1 MKTKRFCKSTVSL
14 ILAVMML
21 VSMFTVSIVN
31 TSAAETDVAE
41 TGATKTYY
49 FGVTSWVSIDYI
61 HVWNSS
67 SNTDINSSNF
77 TKTSNTVT
85 ATVGSASSQTYT
97 VYSVSVDSA
106 YTGVKVYFNH
116 SDGRQFETGDYTLA
130 TDKIILMTE
139 WSGGSQHAQIAYS
152 GGGGSSTT
160 ATSYL
165 AGSFNSWNATADKFD
180 SNNKVTKTLT
190 ANTTYTFKVVKD
202 GTWLG
207 NTGTI
212 SASVTGWTFNE
223 NTDNC
228 TLNTTYA
235 GDYVFTFD
243 ASTNKLS
250 VTFPS
255 APATEPTTP
264 DDGTTTTIYF
274 KDGVTSW
281 EIEGEDAKFFAKGN
295 DGVVHEMKETVDT
308 ISGKPLW
315 YAEDVASSNTTFT
328 FYRTSYFFDES
339 NATSGAWNTWDV
351 STARGSNT
359 CYNATGTGTGSWSST
374 TIKPANLDSLD
385 NFWYGLWVDT
395 KNNLNTKTFVRAEVD
410 GTNMALYL
418 PSYVDLSNIQLYSSF
433 KTSTIKGGAYSTAKS
448 LAQGAPTTVA
458 LQTGVSYTVATTN
471 DNNSVVN
478 FTLKVYTTSDT
489 ASLLFTTK
497 EELYTG
503 LTSALFNANAKP
515 SGSGIDD
522 ENDVV
527 NTYKDAIETKGSYYL
542 YGEDGAWVNAPTTK
556 DGETVDMTV
565 LKKIKGRGNST
576 FKASMQIYGKYAYN
590 FNLDQKIDLTQRTDG
605 SNAST
610 ASKKWCLLA
619 NNPDLTMMRNTFI
632 YSLADD
638 IGLKYGPE
646 TRLVDVYD
654 NGKYLGAYIIT
665 EKVEYGKNT
674 LMSDMKNLDDGNTD
688 ANSVFTADGE
698 DYLYEFDT
706 DDLNAGT
713 EKTSAFSGT
722 NYTYKYYTTYDR
734 PAYKDESGNTVAAAS
749 NLTYNS
755 PADYNTKYNY
765 LLEFELYDRYQNE
778 ASWFKSSRTGQAV
791 VVKYP
796 EFATQE
802 EMEWII
808 SEYEKAESAIYDNN
822 SDFTKMD
829 AAIDVD
835 SFARMYLIQELAIN
849 LDSCATSYYIH
860 NDQATDKLVASP
872 VWDYDWSMGAY
883 MNTTNSG
890 KKYVYNGS
898 SVSVNSTT
906 LDNPKQMFV
915 KNKALKTD
923 EDDNTKTANYNFQ
936 AKIVQNSTAWERC
949 QYYWT
954 NLFVPNLERY
964 LDNDYTDSTSQK
976 DDGVTEGRMLSEW
989 LPRFESS
996 LVMND
1001 ARWGSISFTGDNWGT
1016 KITSN
1021 YDPRSFSFGTGTSNA
1036 GSETKS
1042 YSNAVYYLNDWLV
1055 ERWNYMSSSSG
1066 GNLYNEDLKE
1076 TITADNA
1083 DFTAVQD
1090 GDQLK
1095 ISASV
1100 EITYNGERQDGLYP
1114 DKITYDIYVNGKLVD
1129 SNTLDQSTTITL
1141 ESGIESNIYIKAY
1154 LTNAPNTYATSE
1166 TQKFSYGISEY
1177 KVENVKFD
1185 AEQHDGVI
1193 TVTPHATVT
1202 KEGATVHDPN
1212 LIEYTVYLNGEAVV
1226 TKTFAQGSANVT
1238 IPEGKTS
1245 EIYIKVN
1252 PAGVTTI
1259 SGTSAKQTFSYGL
1272 PKVAATLYFK
1282 SSSSLRYAPKIVI
1295 NKEEV
1300 SMTKTGNA
1308 IGKNASQTQSYYW
1321 YTATINFDKDVATT
1335 IAFKNEY
1342 SMYASKSLKLSADQ
1356 TFYFAVDNLNTGSE
1370 LVDLTKYNTG
1380 EDADELILNFK
1391 QSASHMVWNEATDPE
1406 LATTSING
1414 KIKKVGDATDDNA
1427 LNINDATAIQ
1437 RSLAEIA
1444 PLSDMGQTLSD
1455 FNLDSTTSIMDV
1467 TNIQIKLA
1475 N

>member
-21 VSMFTVSIVN
+21 VSMFTVGIVN
-31 TSAAETDVAE
+31 TSAAETDTAD
-41 TGATKTYY
+41 TGVDYY
-49 FGVTSWVSIDYI
+49 TVYFTRPSSWTNNANVYW
-61 HVWNSS
+61 WNSS
-67 SNTDINSSNF
+67 VSCSWPGVEMTWQYNNSYGEGVYKGSVPADAKNLKF
-77 TKTSNTVT
+77 NEKDNNNNQTNDYNDLTSNKDGVHFYMDSNKNVVVSSEGTG
-85 ATVGSASSQTYT
+85 ANFGSS
-97 VYSVSVDSA
+97 
-106 YTGVKVYFNH
+106 
-116 SDGRQFETGDYTLA
+116 
-130 TDKIILMTE
+130 
-139 WSGGSQHAQIAYS
+139 
-152 GGGGSSTT
+152 SSTT

-165 AGSFNSWNATADKFD
+165 AGSFNSWNATADEFD

-212 SASVTGWTFNE
+212 SASVTGWTFSQNAG
-223 NTDNC
+223 DC

-235 GDYVFTFD
+235 GDYVFSFD

-255 APATEPTTP
+255 APATQPTTP
-264 DDGTTTTIYF
+264 DDGTTTTIYL
-274 KDGVTSW
+274 KDSVTSW
-281 EIEGEDAKFFAKGN
+281 EIEGDDAKFFAKGN
-295 DGVVHEMKETVDT
+295 DGVVHEMKQTVDT
-308 ISGKPLW
+308 ISGAPLW

-339 NATSGAWNTWDV
+339 NATSGAWNTWNV

-359 CYNATGTGTGSWSST
+359 CYNATGSGTGSWSST

-395 KNNLNTKTFVRAEVD
+395 KNNLNTKTFVRAEID

-448 LAQGAPTTVA
+448 LAQGAPITVA

-471 DNNSVVN
+471 DNNSAVN

-489 ASLLFTTK
+489 ASMLMTTDEELFTGT
-497 EELYTG
+497 TNG
-503 LTSALFNANAKP
+503 LSLSDAWP
-515 SGSGIDD
+515 SGSGITAD
-522 ENDVV
+522 NF
-527 NTYKDAIETKGSYYL
+527 NNYYKDAIETKGSVYV
-542 YGEDGAWVNAPTTK
+542 YGEDGTLVNGG
-556 DGETVDMTV
+556 DGETK

-590 FNLDQKIDLTQRTDG
+590 FNLDKKVDLTVRTDG
-605 SNAST
+605 SHAST

-713 EKTSAFSGT
+713 EKTSAISGT
-722 NYTYKYYTTYDR
+722 NYTYKYYATYDR

-796 EFATQE
+796 EFATKE

-835 SFARMYLIQELAIN
+835 SFARMYLIQELSIN

-915 KNKALKTD
+915 KKKALKTD
-923 EDDNTKTANYNFQ
+923 EGDNTKTSNYNFQ
-936 AKIVQNSTAWERC
+936 AKIVQNATAWERC

-976 DDGVTEGRMLSEW
+976 DDGVTEGRILSEW

-996 LVMND
+996 LAMND

-1036 GSETKS
+1036 GSKTKS

-1055 ERWNYMSSSSG
+1055 ERWNYMSSSTG
-1066 GNLYNEDLKE
+1066 GQLYNEDLKE
-1076 TITADNA
+1076 TITAENA

-1114 DKITYDIYVNGKLVD
+1114 DKITYDIYVNGKLLD

-1154 LTNAPNTYATSE
+1154 LTNAPNTYAISE
-1166 TQKFSYGISEY
+1166 TKKFAYGVSDY
-1177 KVENVKFD
+1177 KVENVKFT
-1185 AEQHDGVI
+1185 AEQHDGVV
-1193 TVTPHATVT
+1193 TVTPSATVT
-1202 KEGATVHDPN
+1202 KDGATVQDPN

-1226 TKTFAQGSANVT
+1226 TKTFAGGSANVT
-1238 IPEGKTS
+1238 IPEGQTS
-1245 EIYIKVN
+1245 EIYILVN
-1252 PAGVTTI
+1252 PAGVTAV
-1259 SGTSAKQTFSYGL
+1259 SGTSAKQTFSYGM
-1272 PKVAATLYFK
+1272 PTVTATLFFK
-1282 SSSSLRYAPKIVI
+1282 SSGSLRYAPKVVV
-1295 NKEEV
+1295 NKEEI
-1300 SMTKTGNA
+1300 SMTKSGNA

-1321 YTATINFDKDVATT
+1321 YTADVVLEENVATT

-1342 SMYASKSLKLSADQ
+1342 SMYASTTLKLSAAQ
-1356 TFYFAVDNLNTGSE
+1356 TFYFGVDNLNNGVE
-1370 LVDLTKYNTG
+1370 LVDLTDK
-1380 EDADELILNFK
+1380 DEYIRNFK
-1391 QSASHMVWNEATDPE
+1391 QSASHMVYNEATDGE

-1414 KIKKVGDATDDNA
+1414 KILKMGDANEDNK
-1427 LNINDATAIQ
+1427 LNISDATAIQ
-1437 RSLAEIA
+1437 RSLAEI
-1444 PLSDMGQTLSD
+1444 DTLSETGEALAD
-1455 FNLDSTTSIMDV
+1455 FNLDGTKSIMDV
-1467 TNIQIKLA
+1467 TYEQIKLA